1 MTINTNSNQQHH
13 GGRLKFDPT
22 INAGHLLTFAGFII
36 AGFAGWTSLDKRVV
50 VLEEQRKTQ
59 EVRDTGQDLRSSE
72 KFGEIRETMRD
83 IKITLDVVRDK
94 LEKRP

>member
-1 MTINTNSNQQHH
+1 MIETENTEPQ

-36 AGFAGWTSLDKRVV
+36 AGFAGWTTLDKRVV
-50 VLEEQRKTQ
+50 VLEEQRKSQ
-59 EVRDTGQDLRSSE
+59 EMRDSSQDSRSSE
-72 KFGEIRETMRD
+72 KFGEIRETMGD
-83 IKITLDVVRDK
+83 IKRTLEVVRDK

>member
-1 MTINTNSNQQHH
+1 MTNNTQHQ

-22 INAGHLLTFAGFII
+22 INAGHLLTFAGFLITI
-36 AGFAGWTSLDKRVV
+36 SVGWSTLDKRVV
-50 VLEEQRKTQ
+50 ILEEQRKSQ
-59 EVRDTGQDLRSSE
+59 ESLDKAQDSRSSE

-83 IKITLDVVRDK
+83 IKQTLDVVREK

>member
-1 MTINTNSNQQHH
+1 MNNNTPQ

-22 INAGHLLTFAGFII
+22 INAGHLLTFAGFLLT
-36 AGFAGWTSLDKRVV
+36 GFIGWSALDKRVV

-59 EVRDTGQDLRSSE
+59 EVRDQAQDNRSSE

-83 IKITLDVVRDK
+83 IKITLDAVRDK

>member
-1 MTINTNSNQQHH
+1 MTDTTTE
-13 GGRLKFDPT
+13 GEGRLRFDPT

-36 AGFAGWTSLDKRVV
+36 AGFAGWTTLDKRVV
-50 VLEEQRKTQ
+50 VLEEQRKAQ
-59 EVRDTGQDLRSSE
+59 EVRDQAQDTRSAE

-83 IKITLDVVRDK
+83 IKITLEMVRDK

>member
-1 MTINTNSNQQHH
+1 MSTNNDQQQHQ

-22 INAGHLLTFAGFII
+22 INAGHLLTFAGFLITI
-36 AGFAGWTSLDKRVV
+36 SVGWSTLDKRVV
-50 VLEEQRKTQ
+50 ILEEQRKSQ
-59 EVRDTGQDLRSSE
+59 ESLDKAQDSRSSE

-83 IKITLDVVRDK
+83 IKQTLDVVRDK

>member
-1 MTINTNSNQQHH
+1 MNIKPPAPE

-22 INAGHLLTFAGFII
+22 INAGHLLTFAGFLITI
-36 AGFAGWTSLDKRVV
+36 SVGWSTLDKRVV
-50 VLEEQRKTQ
+50 ILEEQRKSQ
-59 EVRDTGQDLRSSE
+59 EVLDKAQDHRSSE

-83 IKITLDVVRDK
+83 IKQSLDVVRDR

>member
-1 MTINTNSNQQHH
+1 MNYQKEPQ

-36 AGFAGWTSLDKRVV
+36 AGFAGWTTLDKRVV
-50 VLEEQRKTQ
+50 VLEEQRKSQ
-59 EVRDTGQDLRSSE
+59 EVRDNGQDSRSSE

-83 IKITLDVVRDK
+83 IKQTLDVVRDK